1 MVGVNI
7 VQSVAFGMKNNIL
20 NTVFFR
26 QLFLSPGNS
35 SSVLA
40 LIIWPPT
47 SSRREVFYYIL
58 FKYVIHKGGI
68 KPGPIS
74 SDVRISILDFVSPI
88 CVRCLFDWPWNKG
101 SKAILNVRGQPLT
114 PWSLLCLN

>member
-1 MVGVNI
+1 VVGVNI

-58 FKYVIHKGGI
+58 FKYVFHKGGI

-74 SDVRISILDFVSPI
+74 SDVRISILARFCFPSL
-88 CVRCLFDWPWNKG
+88 C
-101 SKAILNVRGQPLT
+101 PLT
-114 PWSLLCLN
+114 V